1 MTLETF
7 LKEKRALT
15 KFRANFRT
23 LRAKRMTKK
32 QADNFITQYANNP
45 NAIVQAFL
53 WPDTPEGVNY
63 WHQLD
68 EDWVKICNNR

>member
-15 KFRANFRT
+15 KFRANYRM
-23 LRAKRMTKK
+23 LRSKRMTKK
-32 QADNFITQYANNP
+32 QANDFIIQNANNS
-45 NAIVQAFL
+45 NVIVQAFL
-53 WPDTPEGVNY
+53 WPDTPEGIDY